1 MPPLSL
7 TGLDMK
13 IRALKALVGDYG
25 RLNEGDEIDLPKH
38 IASQL
43 LAYGYVELVTEPE
56 PIVRRKGKKNG

>member
-1 MPPLSL
+1 
-7 TGLDMK
+7 MK

-56 PIVRRKGKKNG
+56 PIVRRKEKKNG